1 MTNKDPDT
9 MTPQE
14 LDEAWACAIGWRLQP
29 EWGADKEPAWVDAE
43 GRWKCW
49 PAHLPSPST
58 NWSHWGL
65 VYEFMVGKG
74 WKFAAWPSMEDEDS
88 ITACWTRPLHMSY
101 AAYDPDIRPAM
112 VKSALKALR
121 GEGKG
126 E

>member
-1 MTNKDPDT
+1 MKNPDT
-9 MTPQE
+9 MTNEE
-14 LDEAWACAIGWRLQP
+14 LDRAWAEAIGWRLQP

-65 VYEFMVGKG
+65 VYEFMVEKG
-74 WKFAAWPSMEDEDS
+74 WRSRHYQSDDGNTKWIFYKQSGPKDYWHREGNAPDLR
-88 ITACWTRPLHMSY
+88 TASEN
-101 AAYDPDIRPAM
+101 A
-112 VKSALKALR
+112 ALKALR